1 MDILNITKLISLISI
16 IILIIESIIEYN
28 IQTSIERVLQT
39 NAQKSKKIIIT
50 FLASFLVFLL
60 ALIEIIGIFLPENTS
75 ALDWSSTTSKIYL
88 IIMYI
93 VILLVMWAYIF
104 YICSHFRNI
113 YTPNY
118 YIYYESNKVNKNT
131 EKLTILKRFD
141 KDTILLETSTDD
153 KVNERNY
160 VLLKIDEIT
169 EYHIF
174 SETIIKNK
182 ELYYKKVYMDVS
194 YYSELRKKNKMSFSL
209 LIGTLLLVSLISPIE
224 DLFYQHLTF
233 FNFLK
238 SCGITLFA
246 IAIISIIPFLHYRHA
261 YRKGKK
267 LVEQTKIEY
276 KNNPT
281 S

>member
-1 MDILNITKLISLISI
+1 
-16 IILIIESIIEYN
+16 
-28 IQTSIERVLQT
+28 
-39 NAQKSKKIIIT
+39 
-50 FLASFLVFLL
+50 
-60 ALIEIIGIFLPENTS
+60 
-75 ALDWSSTTSKIYL
+75 
-88 IIMYI
+88 
-93 VILLVMWAYIF
+93 
-104 YICSHFRNI
+104 
-113 YTPNY
+113 
-118 YIYYESNKVNKNT
+118 
-131 EKLTILKRFD
+131 
-141 KDTILLETSTDD
+141 
-153 KVNERNY
+153 
-160 VLLKIDEIT
+160 
-169 EYHIF
+169 
-174 SETIIKNK
+174 
-182 ELYYKKVYMDVS
+182 
-194 YYSELRKKNKMSFSL
+194 MSFSL